1 MKTAGYTYS
10 ETSVLQAVQITA
22 LQLSVVDTLDKLVPV
37 ADNIIKPPI
46 QGIPKRSHRSVG
58 CVQLAPPGVDM
69 NLNLPVVPL
78 SRAGVIAICVSRAA

>member
-46 QGIPKRSHRSVG
+46 QGIPKRSHQSLG
-58 CVQLAPPGVDM
+58 GV
-69 NLNLPVVPL
+69 NGRPL
-78 SRAGVIAICVSRAA
+78 GSI